1 MASETVKLRLLAV
14 DCCDELVAAIKD
26 CALGGCIETV
36 LRTTPSHDI
45 AEIISSQ
52 SIDAAIIYCA
62 LPNALYGS
70 PAAILL
76 LTEDT
81 ALLRRCIR
89 GGIMAARPDEL
100 RVVLPSLLAAAEK
113 LHTLRSKQSSLQ
125 QRLDDNRIVARA
137 KLLLISRLG
146 MSEGDAHRYIEK
158 TAMDSCLC
166 RRDVAES
173 IIRTYEE

>member
-14 DCCDELVAAIKD
+14 DCCDELVAAIKNR
-26 CALGGCIETV
+26 ALGGCIETV
-36 LRTTPSHDI
+36 LRTTPAHNI
-45 AEIISSQ
+45 AEIISAQ
-52 SIDAAIIYCA
+52 SIDAAIISGA
-62 LPNALYGS
+62 LPDALYSS

-76 LTEDT
+76 LTDDA

-89 GGIMAARPDEL
+89 AGVMTARPDEL
-100 RVVLPSLLAAAEK
+100 NAVLPSLIAAAEK
-113 LHTLRSKQSSLQ
+113 LHTLRSRQSSLQ
-125 QRLDDNRIVARA
+125 QRLDDDRIAARA

-158 TAMDSCLC
+158 TAMDSCLR